1 MGRYLEKHFT
11 LIFFLPAAVLSV
23 LLIIYPMLYGVYISF
38 FNTNLVNKW
47 EFVGLDNYTGLLT
60 DTAFRNSL
68 GVDLKFTLAVVAGH
82 FVIGTILAVILN
94 KEIKGRV
101 FFRCILMLPW
111 LIPEVVF
118 AVLFK
123 WILNPQYGIVNFS
136 LIDLGF
142 LSETVSWLGD
152 VDLALPVVAAICIL
166 KGYPFV
172 MIMVL
177 SALQTVSGDL
187 YEAARVDGCSEM
199 KAFWHI
205 TVPSIL
211 PVLTVAFILD
221 TVNWFKHYTMVN
233 ILTGGGPAN
242 STSLVS
248 VTIYKTAFGSFKFGV
263 AGAMAVVVFFICY
276 LMSWIYRRL
285 TDEKD

>member
-47 EFVGLDNYTGLLT
+47 EFVGLENYTGLLT

-152 VDLALPVVAAICIL
+152 VDLALPVLAAL
-166 KGYPFV
+166 
-172 MIMVL
+172 
-177 SALQTVSGDL
+177 
-187 YEAARVDGCSEM
+187 
-199 KAFWHI
+199 
-205 TVPSIL
+205 
-211 PVLTVAFILD
+211 
-221 TVNWFKHYTMVN
+221 
-233 ILTGGGPAN
+233 
-242 STSLVS
+242 
-248 VTIYKTAFGSFKFGV
+248 
-263 AGAMAVVVFFICY
+263 
-276 LMSWIYRRL
+276 
-285 TDEKD
+285 